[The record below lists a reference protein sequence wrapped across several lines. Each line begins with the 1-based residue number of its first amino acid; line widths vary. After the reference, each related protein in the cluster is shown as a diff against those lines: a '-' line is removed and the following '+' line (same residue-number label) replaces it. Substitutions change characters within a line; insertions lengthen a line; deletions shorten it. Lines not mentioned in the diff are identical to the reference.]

1 VRRRGVDE
9 MRAMPGP
16 CEMPRNERSG
26 GVAFLPMMEALEDAH
41 LAVLEAVLTL
51 PPPRRRDES

>member
-1 VRRRGVDE
+1 
-9 MRAMPGP
+9 MLGP

-51 PPPRRRDES
+51 LPPRRCDED